1 MSGPGLGV
9 GATAAPG
16 RHRGRGGGRGGRRL
30 LRAGLQLLLLLRLLL
45 LLLLGTIHPQAV
57 AVFVLLLHKVSEVL
71 GLTNIV
77 RFIQI
82 DVEL

>member
-9 GATAAPG
+9 GAAAAPG
-16 RHRGRGGGRGGRRL
+16 RHRGGGRGGRRL

-77 RFIQI
+77 RFI
-82 DVEL
+82 